1 MKRYIKLWIGIAILI
16 ILTPLGLIA
25 SGTAWGEWTKEEI
38 KKMLGFV
45 PAGMDKVSHTWKA
58 FLEGYGFKG
67 WDSPFM
73 TYSGYA
79 LSALIGVVIIIA
91 VSFILGKLLSSK
103 NRDNNDR
110 S

>member
-1 MKRYIKLWIGIAILI
+1 MKRSAKLWIGLAILVV
-16 ILTPLGLIA
+16 LTPLGIIA
-25 SGTAWGEWTKEEI
+25 SGTAWGEWTKEEL

-45 PAGMDKVSHTWKA
+45 PAGLDKVSDTWKA
-58 FLEGYGFKG
+58 LFEGYGFKG
-67 WDSPFM
+67 WDTPFM
-73 TYSGYA
+73 KFLGYT
-79 LSALIGVVIIIA
+79 LSAVIGVAVIII